1 MALADLIKLPNEMNV
16 HFLGESHHAHAHK
29 PIDTRFIC
37 SLLDDTHPTFVIAN
51 FSQFL
56 ILMSVVTMARLPI
69 VFERQILTNT
79 YSHSPTH
86 TQRAHTHTQADPLY
100 MDMDTDN

>member
-1 MALADLIKLPNEMNV
+1 MNV

-56 ILMSVVTMARLPI
+56 ILTSVVTMARLPI

-86 TQRAHTHTQADPLY
+86 TQRAHTHTLRQIHC
-100 MDMDTDN
+100 TWTWIRTIETVSGIK